1 MKEITSIAR
10 WVGEVENCV
19 VIEVLMSSKKC
30 IFNAGGDDGVDK
42 DLWQNASSLGLFS
55 CVPQTRHKPR
65 MAVSHLETKVVVVMR
80 IS

>member
-1 MKEITSIAR
+1 MQL
-10 WVGEVENCV
+10 GGGVETCV

-30 IFNAGGDDGVDK
+30 IFNEGDDDGVDK

-65 MAVSHLETKVVVVMR
+65 VAVSHLETMVVVVM